1 MKKSGTIDA
10 ESLKQAIRKLARF
23 INTYRVFIF
32 FLIISALYGFI
43 VWRINVLA
51 VATPTQAEVQTAQQE
66 NTTPRINE
74 SVVEKIMSLKDN
86 SVRVQTLF
94 EEARNNPFSE

>member
-1 MKKSGTIDA
+1 MSSNKSISTDTLRQAAKKVA
-10 ESLKQAIRKLARF
+10 LFL
-23 INTYRVFIF
+23 NTYRVFLF
-32 FLIISALYGFI
+32 FLVVSALYGFI

-66 NTTPRINE
+66 NATPRIKQ
-74 SVVEKIMSLKDN
+74 SVVDKIMSLKDN

>member
-1 MKKSGTIDA
+1 MKSTESLNID
-10 ESLKQAIRKLARF
+10 SLKQSGKSILRSMNK
-23 INTYRVFIF
+23 YRVFTF
-32 FLIISALYGFI
+32 FLIVSTLYGFI

-66 NTTPRINE
+66 SSTPAIKQ
-74 SVVEKIMSLKDN
+74 SVVDKIMNLKDN

>member
-1 MKKSGTIDA
+1 MKNSKSISVDGIKKST
-10 ESLKQAIRKLARF
+10 RKLVAF
-23 INTYRVFIF
+23 LNLYRVFIF
-32 FLIISALYGFI
+32 FLIVSALYGFI

-51 VATPTQAEVQTAQQE
+51 VAPPTQAEVQTAQQE
-66 NTTPRINE
+66 SSAPRINQ
-74 SVVEKIMSLKDN
+74 SVVDKIMSLKDN